1 LGESTEPIKIGMV
14 ELHDIL
20 SKSITHFIEIKLTL
34 TMNQELSSN
43 SGYPDKK
50 INPEQFDQVIEAILA
65 GKYSWACV
73 LMLRFVGYNPLH
85 YIPYRT
91 YNRLLKEN
99 SRSNNAK
106 LQNNENLK
114 IAKSVTEKI
123 ADSNLSPSSLSRKI
137 KDLAYLEVGGKQKA
151 EARSSHRDKKSA

>member
-1 LGESTEPIKIGMV
+1 
-14 ELHDIL
+14 
-20 SKSITHFIEIKLTL
+20 
-34 TMNQELSSN
+34 MNQDIAGH
-43 SGYPDKK
+43 SGYPEKK

-99 SRSNNAK
+99 SRTGRVNSQKND
-106 LQNNENLK
+106 NLK
-114 IAKSVTEKI
+114 ITKSGTNQR
-123 ADSNLSPSSLSRKI
+123 ADSHLAPGSLSRKI
-137 KDLAYLEVGGKQKA
+137 KDIAYLEVGGKQTK
-151 EARSSHRDKKSA
+151 EARNSHREKKLA

>member
-1 LGESTEPIKIGMV
+1 
-14 ELHDIL
+14 
-20 SKSITHFIEIKLTL
+20 
-34 TMNQELSSN
+34 MNQDISGNSSQ
-43 SGYPDKK
+43 PDKK

-99 SRSNNAK
+99 SRNARSTPQ
-106 LQNNENLK
+106 LNENLK
-114 IAKSVTEKI
+114 IAKSATEKR
-123 ADSNLSPSSLSRKI
+123 ADSHLAPSSLSQKI
-137 KDLAYLEVGGKQKA
+137 KDLAYLEVAGKQKA
-151 EARSSHRDKKSA
+151 EVRGSHREKKLA

>member
-1 LGESTEPIKIGMV
+1 
-14 ELHDIL
+14 
-20 SKSITHFIEIKLTL
+20 
-34 TMNQELSSN
+34 MNHELSSHN
-43 SGYPDKK
+43 SHPDKK

-99 SRSNNAK
+99 SRNSRANV
-106 LQNNENLK
+106 QNNENLK
-114 IAKSVTEKI
+114 IAKSPTEKRTE
-123 ADSNLSPSSLSRKI
+123 SNLTPSSLSKKI

-151 EARSSHRDKKSA
+151 EVRNHREKKPA

>member
-1 LGESTEPIKIGMV
+1 
-14 ELHDIL
+14 
-20 SKSITHFIEIKLTL
+20 
-34 TMNQELSSN
+34 MNQDIPGN
-43 SGYPDKK
+43 SGLPDKK

-99 SRSNNAK
+99 SRNSRSNP
-106 LQNNENLK
+106 QQNENLK
-114 IAKSVTEKI
+114 IAPSPTEKR
-123 ADSNLSPSSLSRKI
+123 SESHLTPSSLSKKI

-151 EARSSHRDKKSA
+151 EVRNSHREKKPA